1 MVTYK
6 RRKNKC
12 YKTRHRR
19 SNKKMGGQKSKKS
32 KSSSKKWKTAVGAA
46 DEELRRTGDYHKA
59 RKKLQ
64 TQALKNAQAIFGK
77 IGSTI

>member
-1 MVTYK
+1 MTTTYRK
-6 RRKNKC
+6 KKGKKCSTRRNHHARTKI
-12 YKTRHRR
+12 
-19 SNKKMGGQKSKKS
+19 GGKKS

-77 IGSTI
+77 IGSSI

>member
-1 MVTYK
+1 MTTTYRK
-6 RRKNKC
+6 KKGKKCSTRRNHHS
-12 YKTRHRR
+12 R
-19 SNKKMGGQKSKKS
+19 KKIGGKKS

-77 IGSTI
+77 IGSSI